1 MDSNLA
7 ERVKE
12 LKCIYGIS
20 EICRRGEDIDW
31 ILSESAAQIPAG
43 FLKPEQTYCCIR
55 YRGQEYKS
63 NPFVAT
69 AHTLSASGEDGKDH
83 ELSVMVHT
91 KTTMPSFLEE
101 ERDLID
107 QLWRMLIESIERR
120 EALEKTQESEAKF
133 KGFYDAGLVG
143 LAVTSMEKGWLMV
156 NDRLC
161 ELFGYAREDLIRM
174 TWTQLTH
181 PEDLEADLAHFQR
194 LLDGECDAYEMD
206 KRFFHK
212 NGSIIHAK
220 IAVKVVRKPDGSPD
234 YFLAMVE
241 DTTKRSQAEEKLA
254 RKHEE
259 MLSIF
264 ESSELTI
271 YVVDP
276 SDDSLVFSN
285 RKDLLLEVDT
295 DAPRT
300 CYEAIYHRDKRCDF
314 CTNEK
319 LLTGAGPLKWEQVDA
334 NGSTLQ
340 FVDQLIDWPDGRKLR
355 LTFVSDVSELAKARR
370 HLRHQ
375 EARYRSIF
383 DEAPVSIW
391 EEDWSKVYEQLR
403 LVIGQKGDESNTEFF
418 KKRPEWVSQLLKAVE
433 IINVNDETL
442 RMFEAKDKEEMLNS
456 LETVFSTEDTLPGFI
471 DELVALSEGKEV
483 HRTEMRLKT
492 LKGATKEVMLTMTF
506 PPLRSRGNSVIVS
519 LMDITERVI
528 NERNLAK
535 ATAEISRFNDRIKA
549 VMDSMDALIYVVDM
563 ETYEILFINAY
574 GQKIF
579 GDVVGK
585 TCWKILQC
593 GLSGPCEFCT
603 NHLLMENG
611 KPKGVHRW
619 EFQNTVNH
627 HWYDCRDQAIPWT
640 DGRYVRMEIATDIT
654 DRKQTEQ
661 ELSLTLDRLKRS
673 NEELEQFAYVASHD
687 LQEPL
692 RMMTSFTQLF
702 ARKYEELL
710 DEKARSYVD
719 FIVDGGER
727 MRGLLN
733 DLLMFSR
740 VDRKGERFETC
751 HAASAAQIA
760 LKNLSNRIEEMDAQV
775 SIETLPTLSADKT
788 QLMQLFQNLIGNA
801 LKFHGENRTII
812 KVSCEELDNEWKF
825 AIADNGIGI
834 EPAYQK
840 RIFEVFQRLHS
851 RDKYEGT
858 GIGLAI
864 CKKIVERH
872 GGNIWVVSEPGQGS
886 TFFFTLPK

>member
-1 MDSNLA
+1 
-7 ERVKE
+7 VVV
-12 LKCIYGIS
+12 Y
-20 EICRRGEDIDW
+20 
-31 ILSESAAQIPAG
+31 
-43 FLKPEQTYCCIR
+43 T
-55 YRGQEYKS
+55 
-63 NPFVAT
+63 T
-69 AHTLSASGEDGKDH
+69 T
-83 ELSVMVHT
+83 SV
-91 KTTMPSFLEE
+91 PGFLEE

-120 EALEKTQESEAKF
+120 EALAKIQESEAKF
-133 KGFYDAGLVG
+133 RGFYDAGLVG

-161 ELFGYAREDLIRM
+161 ELFGYARQDLIQM
-174 TWTQLTH
+174 TWTELTH
-181 PEDLEADLAHFQR
+181 PEDLDADLAHFQK
-194 LLDGECDAYEMD
+194 LLDGKCDAYEMN

-212 NGSIIHAK
+212 DGSIIHAK
-220 IAVKVVRKPDGSPD
+220 IAVKVVRKLDGSPD

-259 MLSIF
+259 MLSVF

-285 RKDLLLEVDT
+285 RRDLLVEA
-295 DAPRT
+295 DAETHRT
-300 CYEAIYHRDKRCDF
+300 CYRAIYHRDERCDF
-314 CTNEK
+314 CTNAQ
-319 LLTGAGPLKWEQVDA
+319 LLSGAGPLKWEQVDA
-334 NGSTLQ
+334 SGSTIQ

-355 LTFVSDVSELAKARR
+355 LTFASDVSDLARARR

-375 EARYRSIF
+375 EARYHSIF

-391 EEDWSKVYEQLR
+391 EEDWSEVYEQLR
-403 LVIGQKGDESNTEFF
+403 RVIGQKGDESYAEFF
-418 KKRPEWVSQLLKAVE
+418 EKRPEFVSQLLKAVN

-442 RMFEAKDKEEMLNS
+442 RMFEADDKEQMLNS
-456 LETVFSTEDTLPGFI
+456 LETVFATEDTVPGFVR
-471 DELVALSEGKEV
+471 ELVALCEGKAV
-483 HRTEMRLKT
+483 HRTEMRLRT
-492 LKGATKEVMLTMTF
+492 VKGDLREVMLTMTF
-506 PPLRSRGNSVIVS
+506 PPLKSHGNFVIVS
-519 LMDITERVI
+519 LMDITERVL
-528 NERNLAK
+528 NERRLKEVSSELGRSNA
-535 ATAEISRFNDRIKA
+535 RMKA
-549 VMDSMDALIYVVDM
+549 VMDSMDALIYVADM
-563 ETYEILFINAY
+563 ETYEILFINDYAH
-574 GQKIF
+574 KIF
-579 GDVVGK
+579 GDLVGK
-585 TCWKILQC
+585 TCWQTLQC
-593 GLSGPCEFCT
+593 GLDGPCDFCT
-603 NHLLMENG
+603 NHLLLRDGE
-611 KPKGVHRW
+611 PSGVHRW
-619 EFQNTVNH
+619 EFQNTVNR

-654 DRKQTEQ
+654 DRKRTEQ
-661 ELSLTLDRLKRS
+661 ALSQTLEQLKRS

-692 RMMTSFTQLF
+692 RMITSFTQLF
-702 ARKYEELL
+702 ARKYEDLL

-727 MRGLLN
+727 MQGLLN

-751 HAASAAQIA
+751 NVGSAAENA
-760 LKNLSNRIEEMDAQV
+760 LKNLSHRIEEMDAQV
-775 SIETLPTLSADKT
+775 SVEKLPILTADKT

-812 KVSCEELDNEWKF
+812 KVSCEELESEWKF

-840 RIFEVFQRLHS
+840 RIFEVFQRLHG

-864 CKKIVERH
+864 CKKIVGRH
-872 GGNIWVVSEPGQGS
+872 GGSIWVVSEPGQGS
-886 TFFFTLPK
+886 TFFFTLPKCNQDEH